1 MTTVPKQCS
10 DAARAHRLE
19 PVSTLFSATACV
31 GWWGSDHVQ
40 VSVPEGRTQSA
51 ETVELCAACP
61 ARLRLPPFT
70 APGVSSPL
78 FASLKSKRALTV
90 RSLIARN
97 TARVRRASARMCVRG
112 DHAKGGDL
120 VTPPSKNTDE

>member
-1 MTTVPKQCS
+1 MTRPPNQNS

-19 PVSTLFSATACV
+19 PLSTLFSATACV

-70 APGVSSPL
+70 TTAFTSSLPTI
-78 FASLKSKRALTV
+78 AVQYADAGACSG
-90 RSLIARN
+90 RSMR
-97 TARVRRASARMCVRG
+97 
-112 DHAKGGDL
+112 
-120 VTPPSKNTDE
+120 